1 MIMKIKLRKDTKTD
15 TYYKGFIKTETF
27 KKGTIFN
34 AVWDGS
40 LYNVNVKNGPTII
53 FEKSDVLVLKK
64 K

>member
-1 MIMKIKLRKDTKTD
+1 MQIKLKTDTKTD
-15 TYYKGFIKTETF
+15 VYYKGFIKTETF

-40 LYNVNVKNGPTII
+40 LYNVNIKNGPTII

>member
-1 MIMKIKLRKDTKTD
+1 MQIKLKTDTKTD
-15 TYYKGFIKTETF
+15 VYYKGYIKTETF

-53 FEKSDVLVLKK
+53 FAKSDVLVLKK

>member
-1 MIMKIKLRKDTKTD
+1 MDTKTD
-15 TYYKGFIKTETF
+15 TYYKGYIKTETF

>member
-1 MIMKIKLRKDTKTD
+1 MDTKTD
-15 TYYKGFIKTETF
+15 VYYKGFIKTETF

-64 K
+64 

>member
-1 MIMKIKLRKDTKTD
+1 MDTKTD
-15 TYYKGFIKTETF
+15 CYYKGYIKTETY

-53 FEKSDVLVLKK
+53 FAKSDVLELTKS
-64 K
+64 